1 MKNVATI
8 IIVFLSLT
16 LGTAYAAKDE
26 TLVGWKPF
34 NSKSQASAKQSNK
47 LILLN
52 MEAVWCHWC
61 HVMDKKTYSDP
72 AVADYLAKHFIS
84 AREDSDARPDLA
96 NRYRA
101 YGWPA
106 TIIMKADGTE
116 LVKRAGYISPE
127 NMLQLLKAVVADPSA
142 EAAASIPSFKP
153 AVSSGFSAGVVAQLE
168 RKHRDTY
175 DWSRGGLKNPQKY
188 IDANKLGW
196 SLSQTDND
204 DEQAMAQQT
213 LDVAMGLI
221 DPYWGGVYQY
231 STGYDWNRP
240 HFEKLLKIQARYMG
254 FYAQG
259 YQQFSEPSYL
269 ETAELIA
276 MYVADFL
283 TSPDGGFYS
292 SQDADL
298 IPGQHSAEFFEL
310 DDRERRDKGIPKV
323 DKSIYA
329 ADNGQMISGLLNL
342 YKYSNDRR
350 YLRRSK
356 AALDYIYTG
365 RLLANNGFSRSG
377 SDTGGPWLADS
388 LYMAQAMLDMYEVS
402 GDAKWLNRT
411 VKTANFIARSF
422 KHQPGGYVGSVSSLL
437 PQTPDIEENI
447 DLARFLNR
455 LSHYSGKSNHKAA
468 TKHAVK
474 FLASPDVALRR
485 VEETG
490 LLLLNTELSQDPAH
504 FTVVAKKS
512 DPVGM
517 ALFKTANAQAIAYK
531 RVEWWDRS
539 EGKLL
544 NHDVEYPN
552 FKTPAAYVCSEGRC
566 SVPSFD
572 AATYQRQ
579 ISSQQ

>member
-1 MKNVATI
+1 MKKVVTLFA
-8 IIVFLSLT
+8 FLLSAALSASHAASL
-16 LGTAYAAKDE
+16 D
-26 TLVGWKPF
+26 TLVKWQAF
-34 NSKSQASAKQSNK
+34 SDQSQASAKKNNK

-61 HVMDKKTYSDP
+61 HVMDQKTYSDP
-72 AVADYLAKHFIS
+72 AVAAYLEKHYVT

-116 LVKRAGYISPE
+116 LVKRAGYISPD
-127 NMLQLLKAVVADPSA
+127 NMLKLLKAVVADPTA

-153 AVSSGFSAGVVAQLE
+153 AINSGFSAEVIAELK
-168 RKHRDTY
+168 RRHRSSY

-188 IDANKLGW
+188 IDANKLAW
-196 SLSQTDND
+196 SLSQRDDD

-213 LDVAMGLI
+213 LDVAMALI

-240 HFEKLLKIQARYMG
+240 HFEKLLKVQARYMA

-269 ETAELIA
+269 EAAELIA

-298 IPGQHSAEFFEL
+298 IPGQHSSEFFEL
-310 DDRERRDKGIPKV
+310 DDRERRDKGIPRV

-329 ADNGQMISGLLNL
+329 ADNGQMISALLNL
-342 YKYSNDRR
+342 YKYSNDQR
-350 YLRRSK
+350 YLARSQK
-356 AALDYIYTG
+356 ALSAIMSS
-365 RLLANNGFSRSG
+365 RLLPSNGFSHG
-377 SDTGGPWLADS
+377 DNDNGGPWLADS
-388 LYMAQAMLDMYEVS
+388 LYMAQAMLDMYEVT
-402 GDAKWLNRT
+402 GKRELLNRA
-411 VKTANFIARSF
+411 VKTANFIAKNF
-422 KHQPGGYVGSVSSLL
+422 KNPAGGYIGSVSSLL
-437 PQTPDIEENI
+437 PQTPDLEENI
-447 DLARFLNR
+447 DLARFFNR
-455 LSHYSGKSNHKAA
+455 LSHYSNSDIHRA
-468 TKHAVK
+468 AVK
-474 FLASPDVALRR
+474 HSVRFLASPDVALRR

-490 LLLLNTELSQDPAH
+490 LLVLNTELSEDPAH
-504 FTVVAKKS
+504 FTVVARKS
-512 DPVGM
+512 DPVGA
-517 ALFKTANAQAIAYK
+517 ALFKTANSQPIIYK
-531 RVEWWDRS
+531 RVEWWDRD
-539 EGKLL
+539 EGKLM
-544 NHDVEYPN
+544 NHDVEYPK
-552 FKTPAAYVCSEGRC
+552 FTQPAAYVCSEGRC

-579 ISSQQ
+579 IRSQQ

>member
-1 MKNVATI
+1 MKNITTLVA
-8 IIVFLSLT
+8 FLLSFT
-16 LGTAYAAKDE
+16 LGSAYASKEE
-26 TLVGWKPF
+26 TLVSWQPF
-34 NSKSQASAKQSNK
+34 NDASQTSAKKGDK

-61 HVMDKKTYSDP
+61 HVMDQKTYSDP
-72 AVADYLAKHFIS
+72 EVADYLAKHFVS

-116 LVKRAGYISPE
+116 LVKRAGYIAPE
-127 NMLQLLKAVVADPSA
+127 NMLQLLKAVVADPTA

-153 AVSSGFSAGVVAQLE
+153 ATNSGFSAGVVAELG
-168 RKHRDTY
+168 RRHINSY
-175 DWSRGGLKNPQKY
+175 DWRRGGLKNAQKY
-188 IDANKLGW
+188 IDANKLAW
-196 SLSQTDND
+196 SLSQTTNDN
-204 DEQAMAQQT
+204 EQAMAKQT

-240 HFEKLLKIQARYMG
+240 HFEKLLKIQARYMS

-269 ETAELIA
+269 EAAELIA

-298 IPGQHSAEFFEL
+298 LPGEHSAEFFEL
-310 DDRERRDKGIPKV
+310 DDRERRDKGIPRV
-323 DKSIYA
+323 DKAIYA

-342 YKYSNDRR
+342 HKYSNDKR
-350 YLRRSK
+350 YLKRSQK
-356 AALDYIYTG
+356 ALNSLITE
-365 RLLANNGFSRSG
+365 RLLPSNGFLH
-377 SDTGGPWLADS
+377 SDNDAGGPWLADS
-388 LYMAQAMLDMYEVS
+388 LYMAQAILDMYEVT
-402 GDAKWLNRT
+402 GTRT
-411 VKTANFIARSF
+411 LLEQSVKTANFITDNF
-422 KHQPGGYVGSVSSLL
+422 KNKSGGYIGSVSSLL
-437 PQTPDIEENI
+437 SQSPDLEENI
-447 DLARFLNR
+447 DLARFFNR
-455 LSHYSGKSNHKAA
+455 LSHYSGMANHGLAV
-468 TKHAVK
+468 THAVK

-490 LLLLNTELSQDPAH
+490 LLLLNAELHQDPAH
-504 FTVVAKKS
+504 FTVVSEKS
-512 DPVGM
+512 DPVGI
-517 ALFKTANAQAIAYK
+517 ALFKTANAQPIAYK

-539 EGKLL
+539 DRKLM
-544 NHDVEYPN
+544 NHDVEYPK
-552 FKTPAAYVCSEGRC
+552 FKTAAAYVCSEGRC

-572 AATYQRQ
+572 AASYQRQ